1 MKRLMQILLLR
12 LFGHK
17 YNKNYMPKTTF
28 KTTNPPERIPFDQ
41 WCREFNVSGLWDRK
55 IIDMR
60 N

>member
-1 MKRLMQILLLR
+1 MQMLLLR

-17 YNKNYMPKTTF
+17 YIKNNIPKPNL
-28 KTTNPPERIPFDQ
+28 KTTNPPERIPFQQ

-55 IIDMR
+55 IVDL